1 MKYSKDITYVLIA
14 IIVLG
19 LLFYVSKKENLDGDS
34 LTQMETALKKDEKVV
49 KKGLKKKLVRQRKKL
64 IRITR

>member
-34 LTQMETALKKDEKVV
+34 LTQMKTGLKKDE
-49 KKGLKKKLVRQRKKL
+49 KGLKKKLVRFRE
-64 IRITR
+64 RN